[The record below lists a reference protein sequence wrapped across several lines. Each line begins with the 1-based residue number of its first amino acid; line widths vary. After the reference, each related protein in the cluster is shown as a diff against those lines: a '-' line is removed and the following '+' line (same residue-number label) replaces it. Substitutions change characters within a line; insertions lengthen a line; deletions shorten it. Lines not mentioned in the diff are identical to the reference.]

1 MATHH
6 EKMTKKPKK
15 SKTISKGDHFEDVAR
30 KLFKVPKT
38 EITEQGKKP

>member
-15 SKTISKGDHFEDVAR
+15 TKGETEAQHFEDVAR
-30 KLFKVPKT
+30 KIFKVPKT
-38 EITEQGKKP
+38 EITENDKKA